1 MMYIGYWCEEHFNSL
16 ILGSPDI
23 SHNKMI
29 SLMEILCV
37 IPILDIVVFPPLL
50 FRILFLD
57 QFVVEKVTA
66 TKDPCNLQLHLNCYY
81 FNFDPMHS

>member
-1 MMYIGYWCEEHFNSL
+1 
-16 ILGSPDI
+16 
-23 SHNKMI
+23 
-29 SLMEILCV
+29 MEILCV
-37 IPILDIVVFPPLL
+37 IPILDIVVFFFPLL